1 MRYLAFACLL
11 LLAVVLAS
19 QTAHAGLDVS
29 FSFRPLQFRPAITE
43 LGGGAELQFNQRAFT
58 PTFRSVNVQTGVGVA
73 TPQLQQRS
81 WTTGIGGIGAHRSAR
96 SARHSARVST
106 ASSCVAARPHH
117 GNRQGAALSRSSP
130 AMRSCACARTRAACS
145 RPRTFV
151 TPRKAFKISSILYI
165 KNVGAWQLFPRYRQL
180 YIVLKSNNSI
190 TYDASLQS
198 DYKEGVVYGHET

>member
-81 WTTGIGGIGAHRSAR
+81 WTTGIGGIGASW
-96 SARHSARVST
+96 SV
-106 ASSCVAARPHH
+106 
-117 GNRQGAALSRSSP
+117 
-130 AMRSCACARTRAACS
+130 
-145 RPRTFV
+145 PRL
-151 TPRKAFKISSILYI
+151 TP
-165 KNVGAWQLFPRYRQL
+165 PPP
-180 YIVLKSNNSI
+180 
-190 TYDASLQS
+190 
-198 DYKEGVVYGHET
+198 